1 MKENFLYRF
10 VKKHRI
16 TKPLFVGYCIAFT
29 LICYFAFFIVFGDKG
44 LTQLFVLKK
53 QIENKETIKQE
64 IFAKM
69 QAKKGMVESMN
80 LNSLDIDLLDEQA
93 RKVLGYVG
101 KNEVVIYQD
110 QKNLETNTKSQ
121 STNH

>member
-10 VKKHRI
+10 VKKHSI

-29 LICYFAFFIVFGDKG
+29 LICYYAFFIVFGDKG
-44 LTQLFVLKK
+44 LTQLLVLKK
-53 QIENKETIKQE
+53 QIENKEAIKQE

-69 QAKKGMVESMN
+69 QSKKGMVESMN

-110 QKNLETNTKSQ
+110 QKTLETKS
-121 STNH
+121 STSN